1 MRSLNLMYDAMIAA
15 RVPPEKALAVVQAFE
30 TELLDRLA
38 TKESLTQSEKQIT
51 LRLENVETKLGGQ
64 IELLG
69 TSLKAEI
76 GAVNTALQNAVTALM
91 SRDESFSLRAT
102 IKLGAMLATVAALA
116 LGLAKFLFG

>member
-1 MRSLNLMYDAMIAA
+1 MRSLHLMYDALIGA

-30 TELLDRLA
+30 AELPDRLA
-38 TKESLTQSEKQIT
+38 TKDALAQSEK
-51 LRLENVETKLGGQ
+51 LLASRLDAAEAKLGGQ

-91 SRDESFSLRAT
+91 ARDDSYSLRAT
-102 IKLGAMLATVAALA
+102 IKLGAMLTTVAALA
-116 LGLAKFLFG
+116 LAIAKILFG